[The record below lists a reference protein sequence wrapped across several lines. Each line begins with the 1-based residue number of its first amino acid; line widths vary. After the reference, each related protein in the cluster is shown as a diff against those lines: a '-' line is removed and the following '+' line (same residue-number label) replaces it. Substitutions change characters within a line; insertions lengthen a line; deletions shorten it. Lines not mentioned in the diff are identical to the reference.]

1 MENGMFDENVKMG
14 PILYDAKIGLWH
26 IEMDEGKPE
35 RMYANR
41 PMLELLGLDGIPTPE
56 ECYRHWHSRIEKES
70 LGLVEGAVQTMA
82 AGQHGEISYPWYHPK
97 KGKIYVR
104 CGGTR
109 DMDYTQGLRFHGY
122 HQDVSEIVSLQ
133 KETEKLRGFQE
144 TMLLSLKDLYLSV
157 MILEIDTGKVYPI
170 HLSPELGAIFAETSP
185 ESQDTEGMEGRGG
198 RGERQHEKALK
209 DMVRFYHPEEQEEM
223 RREITI
229 EGLESQMEQGKEKID
244 RKSVV

>member
-82 AGQHGEISYPWYHPK
+82 AGQHGEISYPGIIQR
-97 KGKIYVR
+97 KGKFMCAAAGSGIWI
-104 CGGTR
+104 TR
-109 DMDYTQGLRFHGY
+109 
-122 HQDVSEIVSLQ
+122 
-133 KETEKLRGFQE
+133 RGFGS
-144 TMLLSLKDLYLSV
+144 M
-157 MILEIDTGKVYPI
+157 
-170 HLSPELGAIFAETSP
+170 A
-185 ESQDTEGMEGRGG
+185 
-198 RGERQHEKALK
+198 
-209 DMVRFYHPEEQEEM
+209 
-223 RREITI
+223 TI
-229 EGLESQMEQGKEKID
+229 RMFQRLFPCRKK
-244 RKSVV
+244 RKSCGDFRKPCSFP